1 MERRSNSLLLLS
13 SRDMHKLNLNLDT
26 LNATSFVAD
35 DAPKTSLGT
44 VRGHADDELQQG
56 SVYNTCGG
64 TFDIN

>member
-1 MERRSNSLLLLS
+1 
-13 SRDMHKLNLNLDT
+13 MHKLNLNLDT